1 MTKIRQ
7 SETIDSSPMVRLARS
22 FARDVPSRLG
32 EKTSRRRGARRLLAH
47 PRHDLRNVGPPI
59 AVGEQHNPAAAVF
72 TQDLVGTVRLLDL
85 RDLPGRYPAGGGF
98 QENIAKL

>member
-7 SETIDSSPMVRLARS
+7 SETIDSNPMVRLACS
-22 FARDVPSRLG
+22 CAWDVPSRVG
-32 EKTSRRRGARRLLAH
+32 KKPARRGGASQLLAH
-47 PRHDLRNVGPPI
+47 RLHDLGNVGPPI
-59 AVGEQHNPAAAVF
+59 AVGEYHDPAAAVF